1 MAWRVEFDASAE
13 KALRGIDH
21 TWQQR
26 IVSYLEEIRALPD
39 PKTQG
44 KPLTAS
50 MSGLLRYRVRDYRLV
65 RDFHDD
71 VLIIRVI
78 KVGHRRHVYD

>member
-1 MAWRVEFDASAE
+1 
-13 KALRGIDH
+13 
-21 TWQQR
+21 
-26 IVSYLEEIRALPD
+26 
-39 PKTQG
+39 
-44 KPLTAS
+44 